1 MLFVFRL
8 IFRNVRRHRL
18 RTALTLLGMV
28 VAVLAFGLLRTFVD
42 AWYAGAE
49 SAAANRVISRNAVSL
64 VFPLPLSYRDR
75 IRAVPGVKQVS
86 WANWFGGV
94 YKEPKNF
101 FAQFAIEPV
110 SYLKLYPELLLGDD
124 ERADFIRDRRSCIV
138 GARLAEKYGFKI
150 GDTITLR
157 GTIYRGDW
165 SFVVRGIYRAASRKT
180 DVSTLF
186 FHWDLLNETLKR
198 ASPRYANSIG
208 VYIAEVDD
216 ANNVAQISLDIDA
229 QFRNSAAETLTETE
243 QAFQLSFV
251 AMSDAIITAIRI
263 VAYVVII
270 IIMAVMANTMAMTA
284 RERTAEHATL
294 KAIGFPPSFVAC
306 LILGESLLLAWVGG
320 GLGMMLTVPAAHGL
334 GPSLGG
340 FLPGLDAS
348 GTTLM
353 AQGAAATV
361 VGLVAALAPMRRAMT
376 INIVEGLRAY
386 A

>member
-1 MLFVFRL
+1 MFFIARL
-8 IFRNVRRHRL
+8 IFRNAWRHRL
-18 RTALTLLGMV
+18 RTTLTLLGMV

-42 AWYAGAE
+42 AWYAGVE

-86 WANWFGGV
+86 WANWFGGI
-94 YKEPKNF
+94 YKEPRNF
-101 FAQFAIEPV
+101 FAQFAIEPA
-110 SYLKLYPELLLGDD
+110 SYLKLYPELLLSDE
-124 ERADFIRDRRSCIV
+124 ERADFIRDRRGCIV
-138 GARLAEKYGFKI
+138 GAKLAEKYGFKV

-165 SFVVRGIYRAASRKT
+165 SFVVRGIYHAASKKT
-180 DVSTLF
+180 DVSTMF
-186 FHWDLLNETLKR
+186 FHWDLLNESLKKI
-198 ASPRYANSIG
+198 SPRYVNNIG
-208 VYIAEVDD
+208 VFVTEVED

-229 QFRNSAAETLTETE
+229 QFKNSAAETLTETE

-251 AMSDAIITAIRI
+251 AMSDAIITAIRA

-284 RERTAEHATL
+284 RERTAEYATL
-294 KAIGFPPSFVAC
+294 KALGFKPSFVGW
-306 LILGESLLLAWVGG
+306 LIFGESLLLAWIGGAVGMLLTLPATHA
-320 GLGMMLTVPAAHGL
+320 LGA
-334 GPSLGG
+334 SLGA

-348 GTTLM
+348 NATLLS
-353 AQGAAATV
+353 QFFAATL
-361 VGLVAALAPMRRAMT
+361 VGVVAAIAPVRRAMS
-376 INIVEGLRAY
+376 IRIVEGLRAY